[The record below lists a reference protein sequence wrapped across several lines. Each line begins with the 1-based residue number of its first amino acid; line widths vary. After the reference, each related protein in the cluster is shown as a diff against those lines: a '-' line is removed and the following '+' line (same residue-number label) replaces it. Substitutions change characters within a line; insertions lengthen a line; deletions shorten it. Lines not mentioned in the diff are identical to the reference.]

1 METLGEILGSGETKV
16 ASSNVKSMGNNSGS
30 ESLTT
35 IIRDI
40 KRDFSCARTADIPGI
55 LCTQFK
61 PFARSVICGD

>member
-1 METLGEILGSGETKV
+1 METLGEILGPGETKV

-55 LCTQFK
+55 LSY
-61 PFARSVICGD
+61 SVQTFRQVCNLW